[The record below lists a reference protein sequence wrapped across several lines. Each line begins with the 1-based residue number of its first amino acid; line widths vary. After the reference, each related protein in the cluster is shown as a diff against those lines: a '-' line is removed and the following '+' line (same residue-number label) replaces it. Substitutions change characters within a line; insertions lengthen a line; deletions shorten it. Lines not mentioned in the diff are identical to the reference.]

1 MQQSESAVAILN
13 RFRPMVDEAIEG
25 VLEGR
30 ADVLLYEMV
39 RYHLGMEG
47 AGSSESSGKRVRA
60 ALCLL
65 SCEAMG
71 GRAEAAAPAAAA
83 VELMHSFTLLHDD
96 IADRDE
102 VRRGR
107 PTVWKRWGV
116 GQAVTAGDALF
127 ALANIAATRIVE
139 GGPAAGMQTATCPPY
154 RTATAVLGELNEATL
169 TVCEGQQLDI
179 SYEGRAEISAADYLR
194 MIEGKTAALFAASCS
209 IGARV
214 AGAPEARRA
223 ALAEFGREVG
233 LGFQIRDDVLG
244 IWGDPGEMGKPV
256 GSDLRRNKRSL
267 PVVHALHA
275 PGGAEL
281 AARLAAGVGSDRE
294 AAEVAA
300 LIERLGARSLC
311 EQMAGECLAR
321 GIAALAKAEPEA
333 SSADELRTL
342 ARFLIERSK

>member
-1 MQQSESAVAILN
+1 
-13 RFRPMVDEAIEG
+13 
-25 VLEGR
+25 
-30 ADVLLYEMV
+30 
-39 RYHLGMEG
+39 
-47 AGSSESSGKRVRA
+47 
-60 ALCLL
+60 
-65 SCEAMG
+65 
-71 GRAEAAAPAAAA
+71 
-83 VELMHSFTLLHDD
+83 
-96 IADRDE
+96 
-102 VRRGR
+102 
-107 PTVWKRWGV
+107 V

-127 ALANIAATRIVE
+127 ALANIAAARIVE

-169 TVCEGQQLDI
+169 AVCEGQQLDI
-179 SYEGRAEISAADYLR
+179 SYEGRAEISAGDYLR

-214 AGAPEARRA
+214 AGATEARRA

-244 IWGDPGEMGKPV
+244 IWGDPSEMGKPV
-256 GSDLRRNKRSL
+256 GGDLHRNKRSL
-267 PVVHALHA
+267 PVVQALGA
-275 PGGAEL
+275 AGGAEL

-300 LIERLGARSLC
+300 LIERLGARSFC
-311 EQMAGECLAR
+311 EEMAGECLAR
-321 GIAALAKAEPEA
+321 GIAALEKAEPEA

>member
-1 MQQSESAVAILN
+1 MDQSKSAVAILN

-39 RYHLGMEG
+39 RYHLGMERG
-47 AGSSESSGKRVRA
+47 GPSASGGKRVRA

-102 VRRGR
+102 LRRGR
-107 PTVWKRWGV
+107 PTVWKHWGV

-127 ALANIAATRIVE
+127 ALANIAAARIVE

-169 TVCEGQQLDI
+169 AVCEGQQLDI
-179 SYEGRAEISAADYLR
+179 SYEGRAEISAGDYLR

-214 AGAPEARRA
+214 AGATEARRA

-244 IWGDPGEMGKPV
+244 IWGDPSEMGKPV
-256 GSDLRRNKRSL
+256 GGDLHRNKRSL
-267 PVVHALHA
+267 PVVQALGA
-275 PGGAEL
+275 AGGAEL

-300 LIERLGARSLC
+300 LIERLGARSFC

-321 GIAALAKAEPEA
+321 GIAALEKAEPEA